1 MTASLPTAVRRRGP
15 GSLRS
20 GPVTE
25 RDRASRAAGPDGGGL
40 RTPASLPGPRDA
52 NLKGVSTQATP
63 STPSP
68 AAAERPVRITVLAG
82 VNALEGLALALGGV
96 YMLVMGLLGK
106 LESTQQAETVGITLV
121 ALGAIP
127 LIAARGLLLLRS
139 WSRGPALITQIMA
152 LPVAWTLLRSQG
164 ALIPTGIVLAAVAV
178 TGLVLVLNPATTRI
192 LGIRRGP
199 GTTPGA

>member
-1 MTASLPTAVRRRGP
+1 M
-15 GSLRS
+15 
-20 GPVTE
+20 TE
-25 RDRASRAAGPDGGGL
+25 RDGPPRSTAERVRL
-40 RTPASLPGPRDA
+40 PPTPASLPAAGDA
-52 NLKGVSTQATP
+52 NLKGVSTQQTP

-68 AAAERPVRITVLAG
+68 STAERPTRITVLAG

-164 ALIPTGIVLAAVAV
+164 ALIPTGIVLAVVAV
-178 TGLVLVLNPATTRI
+178 TGLVLVLNPATTQD

-199 GTTPGA
+199 RTTPDA